1 MKASFGKVRSLWV
14 THQCPTSSSVIVL
27 GCQENGLRGCPLCG
41 CVAGRQL
48 VPWVSLGWRQQ
59 LGQRGCDSASVN
71 ICLVEMISRAP
82 AWLLA
87 HGKVRVMWRQPQ
99 SSLAGEQWPKVHTQL
114 PGSQPTRAHREPDE
128 AAALG
133 RNKDAGYQEG
143 PGELWGIS
151 SLPDSCFGKVR
162 CWLFEPLYQSR

>member
-1 MKASFGKVRSLWV
+1 MFLPKKMGAIVCVCVNICESHAFMWWKLGMRASFGKVRSLWG
-14 THQCPTSSSVIVL
+14 THQCPTSSSVIAL

-48 VPWVSLGWRQQ
+48 VPWVSLGQRQQ

-87 HGKVRVMWRQPQ
+87 HGKIRVMWRQPQ
-99 SSLAGEQWPKVHTQL
+99 SSLAGEQWP
-114 PGSQPTRAHREPDE
+114 
-128 AAALG
+128 
-133 RNKDAGYQEG
+133 
-143 PGELWGIS
+143 
-151 SLPDSCFGKVR
+151 
-162 CWLFEPLYQSR
+162 